1 MKGFPATLILIAP
14 ILCVMGCHKWPER
27 LSNKTDIW
35 LASRSATDI
44 DIWNLPIGDYP
55 LLRKFTNVEDIL
67 LDSEEGTFATN
78 EKLKALSELGFTNL
92 GGISILNGRLIT
104 DDGIIALSGIHSLK
118 GLALEGTAITDVS
131 CEVMASRMH
140 LAQLNVANCPGITPK
155 GLQTLAASVSLQGFV
170 FSADKLTQ
178 EEVLNLIASFK
189 NVTSCGIVD
198 PQSKLDVA
206 IINAKCAE
214 RKIHVWIKTTGALQE
229 LYGITNSAASKK

>member
-1 MKGFPATLILIAP
+1 
-14 ILCVMGCHKWPER
+14 MGCRHDYPER

-35 LASRSATDI
+35 LASSSAKDI

-92 GGISILNGRLIT
+92 GGVSLFNGRLIT
-104 DDGIIALSGIHSLK
+104 DDGITALSGIHSLK

-140 LAQLNVANCPGITPK
+140 LAQLNVANCPGITLK
-155 GLQTLAASVSLQGFV
+155 GLKMLAASVSLQGFA

-178 EEVLNLIASFK
+178 EEVLNLITSFK
-189 NVTSCGIVD
+189 NVTSCVIVD
-198 PQSKLDVA
+198 PDGKLDIA
-206 IINAKCAE
+206 TITAKFAE
-214 RKIHVWIKTTGALQE
+214 KKIHVVIKKTGALQE
-229 LYGITNSAASKK
+229 IYGITNSAASKK